1 MSAEIVNNQLQLDGY
16 IYYKVNSK
24 NERTYWTCKRSK
36 IKECKAKAITK
47 SGPDGRI
54 IVIKGSED
62 SPHGHP
68 PNREEGEAAK
78 IVRNIKRVAR
88 DHPGMPPAQILR
100 AELSSVPSGVLS
112 QLPERENLKKM
123 MRRGRR
129 TDLPKNP
136 VRLSELRELPE
147 KFTKTLLGENFVLF
161 DSRTPESDEGED
173 GEEDEGDNRV
183 IVFGT
188 RRNLELLGKSGTW
201 FVDGT
206 FKTSPKIFVQVFTI
220 SALVKRQT
228 ASGRE
233 DSVCFPLVYALLSS
247 KMEVQYS
254 QVLQAVKTAAREQRV
269 GFTQPSRVMSDFEV
283 AILNAVK
290 TAFPDATVSCCFFH
304 LGQSIYRKVQ
314 SSGLQAAYNDLDD
327 RETKIGVH
335 MLLALAFVPPDDV
348 KEVFRDLQRSL
359 PHPLTPI
366 VTYLKETYIMGTTN
380 RRTRRLNPPRYPV
393 SMWNQYGATL
403 RGEHRTNNLS
413 EGWHNRFRLVVGK
426 HHPDLYSS
434 LKELQK
440 EQADTEAQL
449 AEFSLGRRI
458 RAAPKKKWLDQQHRV
473 HTIVLQYEQYKEED
487 DVIGY
492 LRSLAHTI
500 VL

>member
-1 MSAEIVNNQLQLDGY
+1 MSAQIVNKQLQFDRY

-36 IKECKAKAITK
+36 LKECKAKAITK

-54 IVIKGSED
+54 IVVKSSED
-62 SPHGHP
+62 SPHEHP

-78 IVRNIKRVAR
+78 IVKNMKRVAP

-112 QLPERENLKKM
+112 QLPESENLKKM
-123 MRRGRR
+123 MRRG
-129 TDLPKNP
+129 
-136 VRLSELRELPE
+136 
-147 KFTKTLLGENFVLF
+147 ENFVLY
-161 DSRTPESDEGED
+161 DSQTPESDEDED

-183 IVFGT
+183 IVFVT

-206 FKTSPKIFVQVFTI
+206 FKTSPKIFVHVFTI

-228 ASGRE
+228 ASSRE
-233 DSVCFPLVYALLSS
+233 DNVCFPLVYALFSS

-254 QVLQAVKTAAREQRV
+254 QVLQAVKNASREQRV
-269 GFTQPSRVMSDFEV
+269 GFTQPSQVMSDFDV

-290 TAFPDATVSCCFFH
+290 TAFPDGTVSCCFFH

-314 SSGLQAAYNDLDD
+314 TSGLQAAYNDLDD

-335 MLLALAFVPPDDV
+335 MLLAQAFVPPDDV

-359 PHPLTPI
+359 PQPLTPI
-366 VTYLKETYIMGTTN
+366 VTYLKETNIMGTTN

-413 EGWHNRFRLVVGK
+413 EGWHNRFMFASPLPQ
-426 HHPDLYSS
+426 H
-434 LKELQK
+434 
-440 EQADTEAQL
+440 TE
-449 AEFSLGRRI
+449 RN
-458 RAAPKKKWLDQQHRV
+458 D
-473 HTIVLQYEQYKEED
+473 
-487 DVIGY
+487 
-492 LRSLAHTI
+492 
-500 VL
+500 